1 MWNLKGNA
9 VSGNLNISVGVIQEI
24 VREAILEIEGIAG
37 LAPLPMNWKE
47 YLLRAKKSDSI
58 RIDMHIDTVA
68 VTVGIC
74 VDAGVPVQKLART
87 VQQQVKNSVQEM
99 TGLAVSKVCVYVAA
113 MSDQEKGNRQGDVNE

>member
-1 MWNLKGNA
+1 MWNLKGNT

-58 RIDMHIDTVA
+58 RIDMHIDTVV
-68 VTVGIC
+68 VTAGIC

-87 VQQQVKNSVQEM
+87 VQQQVKNSVQGM

-113 MSDQEKGNRQGDVNE
+113 MSDQEKGNQQGDVNE